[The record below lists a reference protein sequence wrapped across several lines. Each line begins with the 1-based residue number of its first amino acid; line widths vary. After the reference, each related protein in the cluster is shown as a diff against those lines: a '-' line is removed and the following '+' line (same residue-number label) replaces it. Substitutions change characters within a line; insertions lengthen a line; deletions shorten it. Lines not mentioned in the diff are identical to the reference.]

1 MARLKTDTTDRP
13 NVLIVDDDTLSRAT
27 LSEMMDNYGFDVIVA
42 SDGAEG
48 LEKYKKFQ
56 PQLIITDIYMPHMN
70 GVVLLNKI
78 KSQAPNIPVIL
89 MTGFSHYKQLLEGT
103 RFPPDGFLPK
113 PISMDQLFETIS
125 TVIKNVAQKG

>member
-1 MARLKTDTTDRP
+1 MASSTVEKTVRP
-13 NVLIVDDDTLSRAT
+13 NVLIVDDDAQSRETLSA
-27 LSEMMDNYGFDVIVA
+27 MMDNYGFEVITA
-42 SDGAEG
+42 SDGADG
-48 LEKYKKFQ
+48 LKKYKLHQ
-56 PQLIITDIYMPHMN
+56 PQLVITDIYMPHMN
-70 GVVLLNKI
+70 GVVLLDKI
-78 KSQAPNIPVIL
+78 KSQAPNLPVIL